1 MRQAKGT
8 VRLRGIPMSYFGEM
22 MLIWKGNKL
31 VWKRYTHKPVSPLWN
46 QRHLVVVVDYLSIL
60 VIF

>member
-1 MRQAKGT
+1 MTDLTLCKELKEISYVRKVRQAKGT

-31 VWKRYTHKPVSPLWN
+31 G
-46 QRHLVVVVDYLSIL
+46 
-60 VIF
+60 

>member
-1 MRQAKGT
+1 MIDLTLCKELKEISYIRKVRQAKGT

-31 VWKRYTHKPVSPLWN
+31 G
-46 QRHLVVVVDYLSIL
+46 
-60 VIF
+60 